1 MNKKKNL
8 IVTAAL
14 LAAVQF
20 GQAKDY
26 KVVIRPIPGTTV
38 SKTEIFVGKN
48 NDADTITVVPG
59 KNATFLTISLK
70 GLDGEVLSSYVLPV
84 GASGAF
90 NIITPELP
98 EGFLLEIKDN
108 NGVVYTG
115 IEDEE

>member
-1 MNKKKNL
+1 MAH
-8 IVTAAL
+8 VA
-14 LAAVQF
+14 
-20 GQAKDY
+20 QAKDI
-26 KVVIRPIPGTTV
+26 KVVIKGHPTTPIG
-38 SKTEIFVGKN
+38 STEVFVGKN
-48 NDADTITVVPG
+48 SDADTITVVPG

-98 EGFLLEIKDN
+98 EGFVLEVKDN